1 MQQAVG
7 RETSTFVVQLAWD
20 AHGQPTGSVQFGAE
34 PAVVVGG
41 WLGLMAQFVRYMPQD
56 EPA

>member
-20 AHGQPTGSVQFGAE
+20 AQGLPTGSVQFGDE
-34 PAVVVGG
+34 PPVVVGG
-41 WLGLMAQFVRYMPQD
+41 WLGLMAQFVRNMPED